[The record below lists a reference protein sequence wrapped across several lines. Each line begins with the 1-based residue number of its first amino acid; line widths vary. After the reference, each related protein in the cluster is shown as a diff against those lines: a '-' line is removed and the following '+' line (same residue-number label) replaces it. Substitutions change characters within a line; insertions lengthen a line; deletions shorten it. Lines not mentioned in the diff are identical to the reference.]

1 MRRPWIVVT
10 VTLALT
16 LVAGAC
22 GASGDEGGSGED
34 DATTTTAASA
44 DGASFGT
51 LEESP
56 CGEGELSVDPDQA
69 GGSPEVLRIGV
80 GGDRSA
86 AARPGLN
93 KDIWDSAV
101 GFAEWC
107 NDQGGIGGLPIE
119 IVDMDAALFNVEAVM
134 TTACTGVFAMVGG
147 GMVQDQLQFSGKDG
161 SDFHRCELI
170 DIPGFANAPE
180 KGDSN
185 GQVQPVPNPGSTQN
199 STWFSDFQQL
209 EPEAAEK
216 WLVMWGELPSIE
228 AVKVKYESAM
238 EAIGG
243 TEVLESISYPAVGAD
258 DWVPYARKLI
268 DSGATSFSW
277 IGEPVYFTKFVETAR
292 QQGWEGT
299 PLLETNHYNEALL
312 ASDATEGTIVRSGF
326 HPFEEAD
333 DWPAIADYLEIVNGA
348 TDDAAIG
355 PLGMQGF
362 SAWLLFATAAN
373 ACGELNDAV
382 LDRTCILEQAAAV
395 EDWTGGG
402 LHAPTDPDAFDRVK
416 AGPCGMLLVVRDG
429 AFERLYPEVGGEG
442 DDIAGFH
449 CPEDGVTE
457 VTATGAGVVDPDRP
471 I

>member
-1 MRRPWIVVT
+1 VCA
-10 VTLALT
+10 LAL
-16 LVAGAC
+16 VATAC
-22 GASGDEGGSGED
+22 GASGDDGANENEEESTE
-34 DATTTTAASA
+34 TTAPAADSA
-44 DGASFGT
+44 TFGD
-51 LEESP
+51 LPSP
-56 CGEGELSVDPDQA
+56 CGEGDATVADGEGPATDTLQ
-69 GGSPEVLRIGV
+69 LGV
-80 GGDRSA
+80 ANDRSA
-86 AARPGLN
+86 QIRPGLN
-93 KDIWDSAV
+93 KEFWDTAQA
-101 GFAEWC
+101 FAKWC
-107 NDQGGIGGLPIE
+107 NDQGGIQGLPIE
-119 IVDMDAALFNVEAVM
+119 LVDLDGQVTAVEAAM
-134 TTACTGVFAMVGG
+134 TKACTEVFAMVGG
-147 GMVQDQLQFSGKDG
+147 GFAQDQLEFSGKDG
-161 SDFHRCELI
+161 SDFHKCGLI
-170 DIPGFANAPE
+170 DIPAFAVSIE
-180 KGDSN
+180 KSLSN
-185 GQVQPVPNPGSTQN
+185 GKVEPLPNPADQVSTQ
-199 STWFSDFQQL
+199 WVQDFKALYPDETEQL
-209 EPEAAEK
+209 AI
-216 WLVMWGELPSIE
+216 VYGELPSMTT
-228 AVKVKYESAM
+228 VKAQFNAAAEKEGVTVVE
-238 EAIGG
+238 EI
-243 TEVLESISYPAVGAD
+243 TYPIIGAD
-258 DWVPYARKLI
+258 DWGPYADLVI
-268 DSGATSFSW
+268 DSGATSLYW
-277 IGEPVYFTKFVETAR
+277 IGEPANAANLSAKLNEK
-292 QQGWEGT
+292 GWEGVI
-299 PLLETNHYNEALL
+299 LHQTNAYDAVLFSFGNEGV
-312 ASDATEGTIVRSGF
+312 EGSVLRTAF